1 MQGTICRKINSEVT
15 DMLIVTIP
23 EITRMPAFEAWAHEE
38 DDSVEVRAKDL
49 RVRLTDK
56 LSKPEQILA
65 RLMLSLGL
73 RLQSR

>member
-1 MQGTICRKINSEVT
+1 L
-15 DMLIVTIP
+15 LIVTIP
-23 EITRMPAFEAWAHEE
+23 VITRMPAFEAWAHA
-38 DDSVEVRAKDL
+38 DDSVEVRAIDL